1 MVGLPA
7 RVQDEGPQV
16 AGGSGCHLK
25 GAIGGVE
32 GVGVASA
39 VFPVK

>member
-25 GAIGGVE
+25 GGVE
-32 GVGVASA
+32 WVGVASA

>member
-7 RVQDEGPQV
+7 RVQGEVPQV
-16 AGGSGCHLK
+16 AGGSGCHFK
-25 GAIGGVE
+25 GAIGGAE